1 MEPPEGVALPWDKKP
16 WSELT
21 EAQKKAKVAFEKKK
35 EAEKNRKAKAEISDK
50 KRSPPKL

>member
-1 MEPPEGVALPWDKKP
+1 LPWDKKP

-21 EAQKKAKVAFEKKK
+21 EPEKKAKVAFDKKK
-35 EAEKNRKAKAEISDK
+35 AARKKRKETKKPAP